1 MGLRD
6 FDSYSR
12 PVMFTYKG
20 KGEFDTSVG
29 GVFSIIT
36 SLMLMIYGLQQL
48 AYLFIK
54 PDFSMSITT
63 SYADFSINTETLK
76 FSTKDSTIAVK
87 MNNLSAEGDIFDVES
102 IARI

>member
-29 GVFSIIT
+29 GVFSII
-36 SLMLMIYGLQQL
+36 SSILIMFYGLQQL
-48 AYLFIK
+48 AYLFMK
-54 PDFSMSITT
+54 PDFSMSIKT
-63 SYADFSINTETLK
+63 SYTDFSTNIETLK

-87 MNNLSAEGDIFDVES
+87 MHNLSEKGEEFDVES
-102 IARI
+102 VARI